1 MTHPSRHKRRRK
13 WHSLYIWHRYIGL
26 LAALL
31 TILLAVTGLALN
43 HYTTLGLGKRFIQ
56 SEWLLDKLDI
66 TAPTAASGF
75 RSHAHQA
82 ILLEPWIWL
91 DNKQIAGEYNKITGL
106 ISIDEML
113 VLATPGEL
121 QLFTMQGELID
132 HLHSQNGLPNAI
144 RRIGRSESGR
154 LVIETPLGQFQ
165 ADRDVLNWKNLIDDV
180 SWSKPVKADNTA
192 LPQLQQRWR
201 QQSLSWGRIIL
212 QLHSGRLF
220 GDKGV
225 LVMDATAILL
235 LFLSISGIWIWLRL
249 RLRKK
254 KHKRLVH

>member
-1 MTHPSRHKRRRK
+1 MTHPSRHQRRRK

-26 LAALL
+26 TAALL
-31 TILLAVTGLALN
+31 TILLAVTGIALN
-43 HYTTLGLGKRFIQ
+43 HYTELGLGKRFIHN
-56 SEWLLDKLDI
+56 EWLLDRLDI

-75 RSHAHQA
+75 RSHGHQA
-82 ILLEPWIWL
+82 ILLEPWLWL
-91 DNKQIAGEYNKITGL
+91 DNKQIAGEYSHITGL

-121 QLFTMQGELID
+121 QLFTMHGELID
-132 HLHSQNGLPNAI
+132 RLRSQDGLPNAI

-165 ADRDVLNWKNLIDDV
+165 ADRDILNWQNMNDDV
-180 SWSKPVKADNTA
+180 VWSRPVAADDTT

-201 QQSLSWGRIIL
+201 QQSLSWGHIIL

-225 LVMDATAILL
+225 LVMDAAAILL
-235 LFLSISGIWIWLRL
+235 LFLSISGFWIWLRI

-254 KHKRLVH
+254 KNTRPRH